1 METLMRNI
9 YLPIHQY
16 LLTLLSLSSFILLSI
31 FPTNTQAQE
40 YPNRV
45 VKIIVP
51 FAPGGPSDIIARLL
65 SQKLSEN
72 LGKSFIVENK
82 PGGSANI
89 GIAQVAKSPA
99 DGYTLLLVS
108 SSFVTNP
115 SLFKNPG
122 FDVFKDF
129 SPIGVPVSSP
139 NILVAHPSFPAKNLK
154 EFIQLMKSNPG
165 KYDYASPGNGT
176 GGHLSAELLAQ
187 KANLDFK
194 HIPYN
199 GGGPAIQAV
208 LANQVPFGFSALPP
222 ATSQINSGKLI
233 PLALTSKSRVSTIP
247 NVPTIEE
254 SGFPDFEADT
264 QQFVIAP
271 SGTPKAIIDTLN
283 IEITKIVTAT
293 EMRERL
299 NSMGYLILTPNPEQ
313 TSQIIKNEVD
323 KWAKVIKSAKIQAD

>member
-1 METLMRNI
+1 MKDIRF
-9 YLPIHQY
+9 P
-16 LLTLLSLSSFILLSI
+16 LLHFLIIGLVLTYITILC
-31 FPTNTQAQE
+31 PKAQAQE

-108 SSFVTNP
+108 SSFVINP
-115 SLFKNPG
+115 SLFSNPG

-129 SPIGVPVSSP
+129 APVALPVSSP
-139 NILVAHPSFPAKNLK
+139 NILVAHPSFPAKNMR
-154 EFIQLMKSNPG
+154 EFIQILKANPG

-176 GGHLSAELLAQ
+176 GPHLSAELLVI
-187 KANLDFK
+187 KAGVAMK

-199 GGGPAIQAV
+199 GGGPALQAV
-208 LANQVPFGFSALPP
+208 LGNQVPFGLSALPP
-222 ATSQINSGKLI
+222 AMSQVNSGKLI
-233 PLALTSKSRVSTIP
+233 PLALTSKSRIASLP
-247 NVPTIEE
+247 NVPTIAE
-254 SGFPDFEADT
+254 SGFPDFEGDT
-264 QQFVIAP
+264 QQFIVAP
-271 SGTPKAIIDTLN
+271 SGTPKAIIDVLN
-283 IEITKIVTAT
+283 SEISRIVSTSDMKEKLT
-293 EMRERL
+293 
-299 NSMGYLILTPNPEQ
+299 SMGYLISTPNPDQ
-313 TSQIIKNEVD
+313 TAQIIKNEVD
-323 KWAKVIKSAKIQAD
+323 KWSKVIKSAKIQPD

>member
-1 METLMRNI
+1 MKDIRFPLLHFLIIGLVCI
-9 YLPIHQY
+9 YI
-16 LLTLLSLSSFILLSI
+16 TILC
-31 FPTNTQAQE
+31 PKAQAQE

-108 SSFVTNP
+108 SSFVINP
-115 SLFKNPG
+115 SLFSNPG

-129 SPIGVPVSSP
+129 APVALPVSSP
-139 NILVAHPSFPAKNLK
+139 NILVAHPSFPAKNMR
-154 EFIQLMKSNPG
+154 EFIQILKANPG

-176 GGHLSAELLAQ
+176 GPHLSAELLVL
-187 KANLDFK
+187 KAGVDMK

-199 GGGPAIQAV
+199 GGGPALQAV
-208 LANQVPFGFSALPP
+208 LGNQVPFGLSALPP
-222 ATSQINSGKLI
+222 AMSQVNSGKLI
-233 PLALTSKSRVSTIP
+233 ALALTSKSRIASLP
-247 NVPTIEE
+247 NVPTIAE
-254 SGFPDFEADT
+254 SGFPDFEGDT
-264 QQFVIAP
+264 QQFIVAP
-271 SGTPKAIIDTLN
+271 SGTPKAIIEVLN
-283 IEITKIVTAT
+283 SEISKIVSAPD
-293 EMRERL
+293 MKERL
-299 NSMGYLILTPNPEQ
+299 TSMGYLISTPNPDQ
-313 TSQIIKNEVD
+313 TGQIIKTEVD
-323 KWAKVIKSAKIQAD
+323 KWSKVIKSAKIQPD